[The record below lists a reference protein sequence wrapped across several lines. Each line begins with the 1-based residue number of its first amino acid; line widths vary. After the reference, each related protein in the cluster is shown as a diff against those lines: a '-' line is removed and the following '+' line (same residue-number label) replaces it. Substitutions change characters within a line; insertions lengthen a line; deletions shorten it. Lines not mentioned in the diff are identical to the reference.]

1 MSMTILFIIALPMLV
16 VTGGVLAVPWLAM
29 PDAELCRVTDE
40 VEQHRE
46 QHRLAHEARAH
57 HADAVDRPR

>member
-16 VTGGVLAVPWLAM
+16 VIGGVLAVPWLAM

-40 VEQHRE
+40 VEQHR
-46 QHRLAHEARAH
+46 LAHEARAH
-57 HADAVDRPR
+57 HAVEVDRPR